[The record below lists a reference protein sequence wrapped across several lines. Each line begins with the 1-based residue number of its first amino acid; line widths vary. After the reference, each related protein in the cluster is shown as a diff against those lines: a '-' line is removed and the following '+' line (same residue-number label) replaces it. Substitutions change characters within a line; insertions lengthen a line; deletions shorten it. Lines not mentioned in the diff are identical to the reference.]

1 MDNSLE
7 SEMDVM
13 FQEVEGTYEASFDDS
28 LLNDDVDE
36 FSMDYTSLLVSP
48 TTSLD
53 SEARPMN
60 GKGQVGQPK
69 DPYEKKKEYNRM
81 RNKKLREAERQEVT
95 TLRNQ
100 ANELE
105 RLIKA
110 LAKRRRG
117 NLLENGDDN
126 DGNAMGMLPW
136 KDVSSIFK
144 ALTASSETE
153 RQNLTHKVDTYYNV
167 AAVMHQWVHSSHHLP
182 VMPDTFKQTWRNSTL
197 VAHESSR
204 LLGFDWIAKQL
215 YHNIDMMIQHCG
227 LPASLAE
234 CSDVRIY
241 PLENQNSY
249 HMSKARQRIEDA
261 TLEETMDSPDPNVRY
276 FRNKSSYGS
285 TSQNAYSQNILM
297 RQFVEANR
305 YVVFAH
311 SITED
316 EKFPVDRIQ
325 RNWTNCTTTTTQ
337 DSGRAHGLVHD
348 HQADGRGIRPPH
360 ERNVPSIRRG
370 SAAAATA
377 SSVDMDHAFHK
388 FKHKTEVYHK
398 YIFAKEVVTFRN
410 LLAQVRAD
418 NANLAVTA
426 FEALDL

>member
-60 GKGQVGQPK
+60 GKGKVGGGHPK

-167 AAVMHQWVHSSHHLP
+167 AAVMHQWV
-182 VMPDTFKQTWRNSTL
+182 MPDTFKQTWRNSTL

-261 TLEETMDSPDPNVRY
+261 TLEEVVQTMDSPDPNVRY

-305 YVVFAH
+305 Y
-311 SITED
+311 
-316 EKFPVDRIQ
+316 
-325 RNWTNCTTTTTQ
+325 
-337 DSGRAHGLVHD
+337 
-348 HQADGRGIRPPH
+348 
-360 ERNVPSIRRG
+360 
-370 SAAAATA
+370 
-377 SSVDMDHAFHK
+377 
-388 FKHKTEVYHK
+388 TEVYHK

>member
-1 MDNSLE
+1 
-7 SEMDVM
+7 
-13 FQEVEGTYEASFDDS
+13 
-28 LLNDDVDE
+28 
-36 FSMDYTSLLVSP
+36 
-48 TTSLD
+48 
-53 SEARPMN
+53 MN
-60 GKGQVGQPK
+60 GKGKVGGGHPK

-261 TLEETMDSPDPNVRY
+261 TLEEVVQVLRRQYFEGKADTMDSPDPNVRY

-325 RNWTNCTTTTTQ
+325 RNWTNWTVAERMGSSTIIKQ
-337 DSGRAHGLVHD
+337 MAVASGLRMNETFLPFDVD
-348 HQADGRGIRPPH
+348 P
-360 ERNVPSIRRG
+360 
-370 SAAAATA
+370 AAAATA
-377 SSVDMDHAFHK
+377 SSVDMDHAFLT

>member
-1 MDNSLE
+1 
-7 SEMDVM
+7 
-13 FQEVEGTYEASFDDS
+13 
-28 LLNDDVDE
+28 
-36 FSMDYTSLLVSP
+36 
-48 TTSLD
+48 
-53 SEARPMN
+53 MN
-60 GKGQVGQPK
+60 GKGKVGGGHPK

-261 TLEETMDSPDPNVRY
+261 TLEEVVQVLRRQYFEGKADTMDSPDPNVRTSSCGNSSK
-276 FRNKSSYGS
+276 RIGMLCLHTASPKTKSSPS
-285 TSQNAYSQNILM
+285 TASSATGPTGTTTS
-297 RQFVEANR
+297 
-305 YVVFAH
+305 
-311 SITED
+311 
-316 EKFPVDRIQ
+316 
-325 RNWTNCTTTTTQ
+325 TTTTLPCLVLLVLLHRTVAERMGSSTIIKQ
-337 DSGRAHGLVHD
+337 MAVASGLRMNETFLPFDVD
-348 HQADGRGIRPPH
+348 P
-360 ERNVPSIRRG
+360 
-370 SAAAATA
+370 AAAATA
-377 SSVDMDHAFHK
+377 SSVDMDHAFLT

>member
-60 GKGQVGQPK
+60 GKGKVGGGHPK

-261 TLEETMDSPDPNVRY
+261 TLEEVVQVLRRQYFEGKADTMDSPDPNVRY

-325 RNWTNCTTTTTQ
+325 RNWTNWY
-337 DSGRAHGLVHD
+337 DD
-348 HQADGRGIRPPH
+348 
-360 ERNVPSIRRG
+360 
-370 SAAAATA
+370 
-377 SSVDMDHAFHK
+377 
-388 FKHKTEVYHK
+388 
-398 YIFAKEVVTFRN
+398 
-410 LLAQVRAD
+410 
-418 NANLAVTA
+418 
-426 FEALDL
+426 

>member
-13 FQEVEGTYEASFDDS
+13 FQEVE
-28 LLNDDVDE
+28 
-36 FSMDYTSLLVSP
+36 
-48 TTSLD
+48 
-53 SEARPMN
+53 ARPMN
-60 GKGQVGQPK
+60 GKGKVGGGHPK

-261 TLEETMDSPDPNVRY
+261 TLEEVVQVLRRQYFEGKADTMDSPDPNVRY

-325 RNWTNCTTTTTQ
+325 RNWTNWTVAERMGSSTIIKQ
-337 DSGRAHGLVHD
+337 MAVASGLRMNETFLPFDVD
-348 HQADGRGIRPPH
+348 P
-360 ERNVPSIRRG
+360 
-370 SAAAATA
+370 AAAATA
-377 SSVDMDHAFHK
+377 SSVDMDHAFLT